1 MKIRIN
7 SITEIEVEQI
17 KLVAKLFVGGK
28 ELSGRLNKTLDS
40 SIIQHLPSE
49 IVGNLTSF
57 AFGKD
62 FTSEEL
68 LALAEQIKAIAE
80 QKQQEEEEE

>member
-28 ELSGRLNKTLDS
+28 ELSGHLNKTLDS

-68 LALAEQIKAIAE
+68 LALAEQIKAIVE
-80 QKQQEEEEE
+80 QKQTEGTL

>member
-28 ELSGRLNKTLDS
+28 ELSGHLNKTLDS

-80 QKQQEEEEE
+80 QKQQEGTL

>member
-28 ELSGRLNKTLDS
+28 ELSGHLNKTLDS

-80 QKQQEEEEE
+80 QKQQEEEE

>member
-17 KLVAKLFVGGK
+17 KLVAKLFVGEK
-28 ELSGRLNKTLDS
+28 ELSGHLNKTLDS

-80 QKQQEEEEE
+80 QKQQEGTL

>member
-28 ELSGRLNKTLDS
+28 ELSGHLNKTLDS

-68 LALAEQIKAIAE
+68 LALAEQLKAIAE
-80 QKQQEEEEE
+80 QKQTEGTL

>member
-28 ELSGRLNKTLDS
+28 ELSGHLNKTLDS
-40 SIIQHLPSE
+40 SIIQHLPLE

-80 QKQQEEEEE
+80 QKQQEGTL

>member
-1 MKIRIN
+1 MKIKIN

-17 KLVAKLFVGGK
+17 KFVAKLFVGGK

-80 QKQQEEEEE
+80 QKQQEEEE

>member
-1 MKIRIN
+1 MKIKIN

-80 QKQQEEEEE
+80 QKQKEEEEE